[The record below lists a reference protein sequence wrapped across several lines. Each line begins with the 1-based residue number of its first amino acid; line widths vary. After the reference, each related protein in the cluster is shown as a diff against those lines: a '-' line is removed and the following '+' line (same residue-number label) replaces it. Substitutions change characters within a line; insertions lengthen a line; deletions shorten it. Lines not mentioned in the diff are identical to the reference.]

1 MNDNGYVYV
10 LINPSMP
17 NLVKI
22 GKTTREPK
30 ERAKELSSTTG
41 VPVPFIVVYDEFFEN
56 CSKAEQYIHTLLA
69 DGGFRV
75 STNRE
80 FFEISVKEAID
91 AVMQTKEYFGE
102 YVNIAQIEYDK
113 SIERLSY
120 LLYKKVDKGK
130 ELTDEEEAELSS
142 LSANL
147 KGVKIPN
154 YEDLWK
160 TPPTGLNDKE
170 LQKFNNALATYKAY
184 KFLIMPDEIAGD
196 EFFIDIM
203 KELSDEIKNKTIAE
217 QKNIMIDIRQNY
229 FKLGE

>member
-41 VPVPFIVVYDEFFEN
+41 VPVPFIVVHDEFFEN

-102 YVNIAQIEYDK
+102 YINIAQIEYDK

-130 ELTDEEEAELSS
+130 ELTDEEGAELSS

-160 TPPTGLNDKE
+160 TPPTGLSAKE
-170 LQKFNNALATYKAY
+170 LQKFNNALGAYKAY
-184 KFLIMPDEIAGD
+184 KYLIMPDGLED
-196 EFFIDIM
+196 EFFLNIM
-203 KELSDEIKNKTIAE
+203 KNFSDEIKNKTIEE
-217 QKNIMIDIRQNY
+217 QKNILIDIRENY